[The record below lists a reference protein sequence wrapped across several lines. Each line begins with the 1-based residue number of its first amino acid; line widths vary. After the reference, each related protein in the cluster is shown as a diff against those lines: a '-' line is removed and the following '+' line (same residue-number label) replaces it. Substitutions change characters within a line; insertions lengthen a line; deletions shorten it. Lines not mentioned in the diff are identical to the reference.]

1 MENKLWIMI
10 LCIYLQYTADEFIVN
25 RVKEQLACET
35 IHDAAAAK
43 KTYLAK
49 IKTRQN
55 QTKH

>member
-1 MENKLWIMI
+1 MI

-55 QTKH
+55 QTKRE

>member
-1 MENKLWIMI
+1 MKYDPLYTV
-10 LCIYLQYTADEFIVN
+10 YLPYTADEFIVN

-35 IHDAAAAK
+35 IHDADAAAAK

-55 QTKH
+55 QTKS

>member
-1 MENKLWIMI
+1 MKYDPLYIPTI
-10 LCIYLQYTADEFIVN
+10 YTADEFIVN